1 MSDKMSKS
9 EWVERCAARLLA
21 RRPAM
26 ESAAAIDLAQHVW
39 AAAREWLDPEHAA
52 DMELR
57 NWSDLEHA

>member
-21 RRPAM
+21 RQPAL

-39 AAAREWLDPEHAA
+39 ASATEWLDPEHAA
-52 DMELR
+52 DTELR
-57 NWSDLEHA
+57 DSNDLEHA